1 MHDIEPRYKH
11 TDFSRRLSFVFS
23 IYCIMIET
31 FGGAV
36 DIFFCLSAFSA
47 INFCAKCSTKKR
59 RASRRKKEKN
69 RYNPQQSFWRHEKK
83 KSSTTDVDDAKWKR
97 MKNCSDSLD
106 RECENFV
113 YSIHQKI
120 CMILTTHRLART
132 TTATFRTHRR
142 HTHTTGK
149 RWGKSVVRKKESRRA
164 RLSFTVIYLQTCRKW
179 P

>member
-59 RASRRKKEKN
+59 RASRREKEKIVIIHS
-69 RYNPQQSFWRHEKK
+69 RVFEDMRRRSQARPTSTMRSGREWKTVQIHSTESVKISCIQFIRKFAWFSQHTAWLEQQQQHFALI
-83 KSSTTDVDDAKWKR
+83 V
-97 MKNCSDSLD
+97 
-106 RECENFV
+106 V
-113 YSIHQKI
+113 
-120 CMILTTHRLART
+120 ILTPPARDEE
-132 TTATFRTHRR
+132 
-142 HTHTTGK
+142 K
-149 RWGKSVVRKKESRRA
+149 V
-164 RLSFTVIYLQTCRKW
+164 
-179 P
+179 